1 MSKDNNVTEYV
12 MQYIKD
18 KIESGAWPLNSKIPS
33 ENELTIELKCS
44 RTSIRSALQRYN
56 VLGILES
63 QHGRGSF
70 VKSTEIF
77 IPGDNDSVPSR
88 KHSHLIETDENA
100 HSYWEWR
107 QARNI
112 LEPAIA
118 ARVAEKATAEFI
130 EKINRINKEQ
140 RALVGDQEKFIEK
153 DKEFHMA
160 FAEFLG
166 NRIIIKQMQELMN
179 YKEMHVLGN
188 DEFGYMG
195 GVYFHALIADA
206 VAHHDKERARQLM
219 YEHGKNQ
226 EAVRRMMGELDS
238 SDKDQRP

>member
-12 MQYIKD
+12 MQYIKE
-18 KIESGAWPLNSKIPS
+18 KIESGAWPLDSKIPS
-33 ENELTIELKCS
+33 ENQLSVELKCS

-70 VKSTEIF
+70 VKSSEIY
-77 IPGDNDSVPSR
+77 IPGDNDAPSKKPSR
-88 KHSHLIETDENA
+88 LVETEEAA

-118 ARVAEKATAEFI
+118 ARVAEKATDEFI
-130 EKINRINKEQ
+130 QRINKINKEQ

-226 EAVRRMMGELDS
+226 EAVRRMMGVEDS
-238 SDKDQRP
+238 TDGEQQT

>member
-12 MQYIKD
+12 MQYIKE
-18 KIESGAWPLNSKIPS
+18 KIESGAWPVNSKIPS
-33 ENELTIELKCS
+33 ENELSKELKCS

-70 VKSTEIF
+70 VKSSEIY
-77 IPGDNDSVPSR
+77 IPGDSESQAKKPS
-88 KHSHLIETDENA
+88 LLVETEEVA

-118 ARVAEKATAEFI
+118 ARVAEKANDEFI
-130 EKINRINKEQ
+130 QKINRINKEQ
-140 RALVGDQEKFIEK
+140 RALVGNQEKFIEK

-226 EAVRRMMGELDS
+226 EAVRRMMGVEDPA
-238 SDKDQRP
+238 DDEPKT

>member
-1 MSKDNNVTEYV
+1 MPKESNVTEFV
-12 MQYIKD
+12 MRYIKE
-18 KIESGAWPLNSKIPS
+18 KIESGEWPVNSKIPS
-33 ENELTIELKCS
+33 ENELTKELKCS

-70 VKSTEIF
+70 VKSTEIY
-77 IPGDNDSVPSR
+77 IPGDSESKPFAV
-88 KHSHLIETDENA
+88 KHYTNTAEEAA

-112 LEPAIA
+112 IEPAIA
-118 ARVAEKATAEFI
+118 ERVAEKATDEFI
-130 EKINRINKEQ
+130 KKINRINKEQ

-179 YKEMHVLGN
+179 DKEMHVVGN

-195 GVYFHALIADA
+195 GIYFHALIADA

-226 EAVRRMMGELDS
+226 EAVRRILREAES
-238 SDKDQRP
+238 SEDEH